1 MSVLVRTLML
11 SRWSPGANRVQVD
24 ADIKV
29 LVMLGFLAHLQGDSI
44 RNMSSLLSLTPHQS
58 ASKMSL
64 YVTSASHCLLIENE
78 VFGLTSTWPGVVRAM
93 REVDPAIAV
102 YPAEHLKSPAAHAEV
117 QNRGFLPRWTDET
130 CRRPGPLVWWPRCLK
145 SFATRIWNTKVNCFK
160 DDAAEIAKIDE
171 EMVKIVV
178 DVGVYLPS
186 HPDGSGI
193 DVDRKSSRP
202 IQSHSKA
209 SVNNDPLLPQKK

>member
-1 MSVLVRTLML
+1 
-11 SRWSPGANRVQVD
+11 
-24 ADIKV
+24 
-29 LVMLGFLAHLQGDSI
+29 MLGFLAHLQGDSI

-78 VFGLTSTWPGVVRAM
+78 VFGLTSTWPGVDRAM
-93 REVDPAIAV
+93 REIDPAIAV

-117 QNRGFLPRWTDET
+117 QNRTSGSF
-130 CRRPGPLVWWPRCLK
+130 GLVASDISHSSSSKPQRCLK
-145 SFATRIWNTKVNCFK
+145 SFATRIWNTKANCFK

-193 DVDRKSSRP
+193 DIDRKSSRP
-202 IQSHSKA
+202 IQSHAKA
-209 SVNNDPLLPQKK
+209 SVNNHPLLLQKK